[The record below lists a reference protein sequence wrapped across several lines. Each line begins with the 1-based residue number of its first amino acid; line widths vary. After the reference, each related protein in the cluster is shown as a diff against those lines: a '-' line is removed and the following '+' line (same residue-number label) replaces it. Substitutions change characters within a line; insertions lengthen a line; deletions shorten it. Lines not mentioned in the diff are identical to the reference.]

1 LIPAAVQ
8 RYLRHT
14 AATDGY
20 DPAMKITAI
29 EPQTRNL
36 ERVDLSIDGAFR
48 LALPAELVYSVPL
61 RVGDVVTE
69 EQLREWEVR
78 DQSWRAREA
87 ALSLLSF
94 RPRTAVELQRRLRE
108 KGFDPEIASGCIAE
122 LTGRGLIDDASF
134 AQSFI
139 RDRIRFRPRGA
150 QRILQELRTKGV
162 DWETARASV
171 NEVWEEEEVSEMDLA
186 RQAAAKWSPRAGE
199 SQLRARRRLYNFLA
213 RRGFSADAVRQVVD
227 EILP

>member
-1 LIPAAVQ
+1 LIPAAAQ

-14 AATDGY
+14 AAPDGY

-29 EPQTRNL
+29 EPQTRNP
-36 ERVDLSIDGAFR
+36 ERVNLSIDGAFR

-78 DQSWRAREA
+78 DQRWRAREA
-87 ALSLLSF
+87 ALNLLSF

-108 KGFDPEIASGCIAE
+108 KGFDPEIASDCIAE
-122 LTGRGLIDDASF
+122 LTDRGLIDDASF

-150 QRILQELRTKGV
+150 QRLLQELRTKGV
-162 DWETARASV
+162 DWETARATVS
-171 NEVWEEEEVSEMDLA
+171 EVWEKEEVSEMDLA
-186 RQAAAKWSPRAGE
+186 RQAAAKWYPRAGE